1 MFGFALVWSGE
12 AVQVFLGVLGRD
24 RAGFGV
30 APARGAGPAGTALG
44 FPSVQPA
51 CPHLLSLRPSL
62 PAATNPSE
70 PRTLP
75 CQPFAARGRP
85 SRGNR
90 VLWPLSLTC
99 IACLLGAFWA
109 SFAFAPLLGVVRVP
123 HHVVSASPGPAG
135 GVPGAWRAQESR
147 QTPLSLFGN

>member
-1 MFGFALVWSGE
+1 MCWGGTGRALGWLQL
-12 AVQVFLGVLGRD
+12 AVLGRQ
-24 RAGFGV
+24 
-30 APARGAGPAGTALG
+30 APRSAFQASSLPVRTLK
-44 FPSVQPA
+44 
-51 CPHLLSLRPSL
+51 LLSLRPSL

-123 HHVVSASPGPAG
+123 HHVVSASPGPIG
-135 GVPGAWRAQESR
+135 DVPGAWRAQESR